1 MKHATASRIAAP
13 GHDLEDVLLA
23 DDDNWAQDMSLHSV
37 RRTIGSRVVRD
48 ERERGATLLL
58 PAGEGAPC

>member
-1 MKHATASRIAAP
+1 MEHATESRTAAP
-13 GHDLEDVLLA
+13 RPRYVLLA
-23 DDDNWAQDMSLHSV
+23 DDDNWAQDMSLHGV
-37 RRTIGSRVVRD
+37 RRTIGSGVVRD